1 MTKSRNIL
9 PPRVFWTDEQLRLLR
24 ELYPDNR
31 TEDIAPRIGRSA
43 KSIYSKA
50 KQLGIKKSAAFLA
63 SGLAGRLDGV
73 RGGATRFKKGQ
84 VPANKGLRRPG
95 WAPGNMAATQFKKGR
110 PANEARNY
118 VPIGS
123 LRINK
128 DGYLERKITDDPTIY
143 PARRWIAI
151 HRQVWIEANGPVPDR
166 HMVVFKKGMRTN
178 VLEEITLDRVE
189 CISLAE
195 NMRRNTFHNY
205 GAEVAKL
212 VQLRGAITRQIN
224 KREGKKAA

>member
-24 ELYPDNR
+24 TLYPDNR
-31 TEDIAPRIGRSA
+31 TEDIAPFIGRSA
-43 KSIYSKA
+43 SSIYAKA

-123 LRINK
+123 HRISK
-128 DGYLERKITDDPTIY
+128 DGYLERKTTDDPSIV
-143 PARRWIAI
+143 PARRWVAV
-151 HRQVWIEANGPVPDR
+151 HRLLWQEHNGPVPKG
-166 HMVVFKKGMRTN
+166 HVIAFKKGMRTN
-178 VLEEITLDRVE
+178 VLEEITLDRLE

-205 GAEVAKL
+205 GPEVSKV
-212 VQLRGAITRQIN
+212 VQLRSAITRQIN
-224 KREGKKAA
+224 KRKAA

>member
-9 PPRVFWTDEQLRLLR
+9 PQRIFWSDEQIALLHK
-24 ELYPDNR
+24 LYPDNR

-50 KQLGIKKSAAFLA
+50 KLLGIKKSAAFLA

-95 WAPGNMAATQFKKGR
+95 WAPGNMAVTQFKKGR
-110 PANEARNY
+110 SASEARNY

-123 LRINK
+123 YRISK
-128 DGYLERKITDDPTIY
+128 DGYLERKTTDDPSIY
-143 PARRWIAI
+143 PARRWSFV
-151 HRQVWIEANGPVPDR
+151 HRLVWIETNGPIPDG
-166 HMVVFKKGMRTN
+166 HMVVFMKGQRTSK
-178 VLEEITLDRVE
+178 LEEITIDRLE

-205 GAEVAKL
+205 GPEVAKA

-224 KREGKKAA
+224 KRERKKAA